1 MDLTGGSSTRFD
13 VNLEADPTS
22 FIGQRPFAAATS
34 RATRDAASVRENS
47 IGPKLRASLRTKL
60 LMAFLLIEMLL
71 ISVGVIGLLSLRE
84 ADQRTNQVVALQ
96 HKIEAYRQMQHDTLR
111 QLHGVSAA
119 LEFPDETTLAIALRQ
134 INQFGYDLDRVSF
147 VAKDEVAL
155 LNQLREEYARFI
167 AVVSHIVN
175 LIRNGQTAEAKQS
188 ERAELGPLADKL
200 ERLTNQLVNRAE
212 ADMVAGIDVSR
223 QTYSKSQLLV
233 AAVALA
239 SLVLTLVLGHAISRS
254 VINPVGVIHHGL
266 NRLAAGDFSQRIEV
280 RNHDELGELAAHV
293 NSTCEELQQL
303 YRSLEEA
310 SRHKSQFLANMS
322 HELRTPLNA
331 ILGFSELM
339 LDGIYGEPSEKM
351 RSALE
356 RIQRNGR
363 HLLGLINDVLDLSK
377 IEAGQLQ
384 LSLAD
389 YSVEELISGVHTSV
403 ESLAAEKNLGL
414 RIAVPAGLP
423 PARGD
428 ERRLAQAL
436 FNLVGNAIKFTDA
449 GEVRI
454 EVEAKGKSLQFSV
467 QDTGPGIDE
476 PDQAKIFQE
485 FQQVDNSITKVK
497 GGAGLGLAI
506 VKRIV
511 EMHGGRIWIV
521 SRIGH
526 GATFSISIP
535 ARLEQQATQT

>member
-1 MDLTGGSSTRFD
+1 M
-13 VNLEADPTS
+13 NLEADSAS
-22 FIGQRPFAAATS
+22 FLGQRPLAATS
-34 RATRDAASVRENS
+34 RASGEGASVKD
-47 IGPKLRASLRTKL
+47 GLLAFKLRASLRTKL
-60 LMAFLLIEMLL
+60 LMAFLVIEALL
-71 ISVGVIGLLSLRE
+71 VSVGVIGLLSLRE
-84 ADQRTNQVVALQ
+84 ADQRANQVVALQ

-111 QLHGVSAA
+111 QLYGVSAA
-119 LEFPDETTLAIALRQ
+119 LALPNETTLAAALRQ

-167 AVVSHIVN
+167 AVVSHVVG
-175 LIRNGQTAEAKQS
+175 LIHNGRAAEAKQS
-188 ERAELGPLADKL
+188 EIAELGPLADKL

-212 ADMVAGIDVSR
+212 ADMVAGIDASR
-223 QTYSKSQLLV
+223 QTYAKSQILV

-254 VINPVGVIHHGL
+254 VIDPVHVIHDGL
-266 NRLAAGDFSQRIEV
+266 NRIAVGDFTRRIEV
-280 RNHDELGELAAHV
+280 SNRDELGELAAHV
-293 NSTCEELQQL
+293 NSACDELQLL

-331 ILGFSELM
+331 ILGFSELL
-339 LDGIYGEPSEKM
+339 LDGIYGEPPQKM

-377 IEAGQLQ
+377 IEAGQLR

-389 YSVEELISGVHTSV
+389 YSVEELVSGVYTSV
-403 ESLAAEKNLGL
+403 ESLAADKNLGL
-414 RIAVPAGLP
+414 RIAVPPGLP

-436 FNLVGNAIKFTDA
+436 FNLVGNAIKFTDS

-454 EVEAKGKSLQFSV
+454 EVEAKGDSYRFSV

-476 PDQAKIFQE
+476 ADQTKIFQE
-485 FQQVDNSITKVK
+485 FQQVDNSITKTK

-511 EMHGGRIWIV
+511 EMHGGRIWV
-521 SRIGH
+521 ESRLGH
-526 GATFSISIP
+526 GARFSFLVP

>member
-1 MDLTGGSSTRFD
+1 M
-13 VNLEADPTS
+13 NLEADSTS
-22 FIGQRPFAAATS
+22 FLPQRPLAAIS
-34 RATRDAASVRENS
+34 RASRDGASVKDGLVRVA
-47 IGPKLRASLRTKL
+47 LRPSLRTKL
-60 LMAFLLIEMLL
+60 LAAFLVIEMLL
-71 ISVGVIGLLSLRE
+71 VSVGAIGLLSLRE
-84 ADQRTNQVVALQ
+84 ADQRANQVVALQ
-96 HKIEAYRQMQHDTLR
+96 HKIEAYRQVQHDTLR
-111 QLHGVSAA
+111 QLYGVSAA
-119 LEFPDETTLAIALRQ
+119 LALPNETTLAGALRQ

-147 VAKDEVAL
+147 VAKDEVSL
-155 LNQLREEYARFI
+155 LNQLQEEYARFT
-167 AVVSHIVN
+167 AVVSHVID
-175 LIRNGQTAEAKQS
+175 LLRNGRVAQAQQS
-188 ERAELGPLADKL
+188 ELAELGPLADKL

-212 ADMVAGIDVSR
+212 ADMVAGIDANR
-223 QTYSKSQLLV
+223 QTYAKSQILV
-233 AAVALA
+233 AAVAIA

-254 VINPVGVIHHGL
+254 VIDPVRTIHDGL
-266 NRLAAGDFSQRIEV
+266 NRIAAGDFTQRIEV
-280 RNHDELGELAAHV
+280 PNRDELGELAAHV

-303 YRSLEEA
+303 YESLEEA

-331 ILGFSELM
+331 VLGFSELL
-339 LDGIYGEPSEKM
+339 LDGIYGAPPERM

-377 IEAGQLQ
+377 IEAGQLR

-389 YSVEELISGVHTSV
+389 YSVEDLVGGVYTSV
-403 ESLAAEKNLGL
+403 EALAAEKSLAL
-414 RIAVPAGLP
+414 RTAVPAGLP

-454 EVEAKGKSLQFSV
+454 EVEAKGDYYMFSV

-476 PDQAKIFQE
+476 VDQAKIFEE
-485 FQQVDNSITKVK
+485 FQQVDNSITKTK

-511 EMHGGRIWIV
+511 HMHGGRIWIE
-521 SRIGH
+521 SRLGH
-526 GATFSISIP
+526 GARFSFLVP
-535 ARLEQQATQT
+535 ARLEQQAMPT

>member
-1 MDLTGGSSTRFD
+1 
-13 VNLEADPTS
+13 VNLEADSSTT
-22 FIGQRPFAAATS
+22 FLGQRPLAAIS
-34 RATRDAASVRENS
+34 RASGDGASPTDG
-47 IGPKLRASLRTKL
+47 IGGFELRPSLRTKL
-60 LMAFLLIEMLL
+60 LAAFLVIEALL
-71 ISVGVIGLLSLRE
+71 VSVGVIGLLSLRE
-84 ADQRTNQVVALQ
+84 ADQRANQVVALQ

-111 QLHGVSAA
+111 QLYGVSTA
-119 LEFPDETTLAIALRQ
+119 LALPNETTLAVALRQ
-134 INQFGYDLDRVSF
+134 INQFGYDLDRVAF

-155 LNQLREEYARFI
+155 LNQLREEYGRFI
-167 AVVSHIVN
+167 AVVSHVVD
-175 LIRNGQTAEAKQS
+175 LIHTGRAAEAKQS
-188 ERAELGPLADKL
+188 ELAELGPLADRL

-212 ADMVAGIDVSR
+212 ADMVAGIDASR
-223 QTYSKSQLLV
+223 QTYAKSQILV
-233 AAVALA
+233 AAVAFA
-239 SLVLTLVLGHAISRS
+239 SFVLTLVLGHAISRS
-254 VINPVGVIHHGL
+254 VINPIGVIHHGL
-266 NRLAAGDFSQRIEV
+266 NRLAAGDFTQRIEV
-280 RNHDELGELAAHV
+280 PNHDELGELAAHV
-293 NSTCEELQQL
+293 NSTREELQQL

-331 ILGFSELM
+331 ILGFSELL
-339 LDGIYGEPSEKM
+339 LDGIYGEPPEKM
-351 RSALE
+351 RSPVE

-377 IEAGQLQ
+377 IEAGQLR

-389 YSVEELISGVHTSV
+389 YSVGELVNGVYTSV

-423 PARGD
+423 PAHGD

-454 EVEAKGKSLQFSV
+454 EVEAKGTSFKFSV

-476 PDQAKIFQE
+476 ADQAKIFQE
-485 FQQVDNSITKVK
+485 FQQVDNSITKAK

-511 EMHGGRIWIV
+511 EMHGGCIWIE
-521 SRIGH
+521 SRPGH
-526 GATFSISIP
+526 GATFSFSVP

>member
-1 MDLTGGSSTRFD
+1 MKEGLIGFGS
-13 VNLEADPTS
+13 
-22 FIGQRPFAAATS
+22 G
-34 RATRDAASVRENS
+34 ASVR
-47 IGPKLRASLRTKL
+47 AKL
-60 LMAFLLIEMLL
+60 LTAFLVIEVLL
-71 ISVGVIGLLSLRE
+71 VSVGVIGLLSLRE
-84 ADQRTNQVVALQ
+84 ADQRANQVVALQ
-96 HKIEAYRQMQHDTLR
+96 HKIEAYRQVQHDTLR
-111 QLHGVSAA
+111 QLHGVSTA
-119 LEFPDETTLAIALRQ
+119 LAVPNETTLAGALRQ

-155 LNQLREEYARFI
+155 LDQVRKEYAHFI
-167 AVVSHIVN
+167 AVVSHVVD
-175 LIRNGQTAEAKQS
+175 LIRNGRAAEAKQS
-188 ERAELGPLADKL
+188 ELAELGPLADKL

-212 ADMVAGIDVSR
+212 ADMVTGIDASR
-223 QTYSKSQLLV
+223 QSYAKSQILV
-233 AAVALA
+233 AAVAVA
-239 SLVLTLVLGHAISRS
+239 SFVLTLVLGHAISRS
-254 VINPVGVIHHGL
+254 VIDPVHIIHHGL
-266 NRLAAGDFSQRIEV
+266 NRIAAGDFTQRIEV
-280 RNHDELGELAAHV
+280 PNQDELGALAAHV

-303 YRSLEEA
+303 YQSLEEA

-339 LDGIYGEPSEKM
+339 LDGIYGDPPERM
-351 RSALE
+351 RSAIE
-356 RIQRNGR
+356 RIQRNGK

-377 IEAGQLQ
+377 IEAGQLR

-389 YSVEELISGVHTSV
+389 YSVEELVSGVYTSV
-403 ESLAAEKNLGL
+403 ESLAADKNLGL
-414 RIAVPAGLP
+414 RIAVPPGLP

-454 EVEAKGKSLQFSV
+454 EVQAKEDFYKFSV

-476 PDQAKIFQE
+476 ADQAKIFQE
-485 FQQVDNSITKVK
+485 FQQLDNSITKSK

-511 EMHGGRIWIV
+511 EMHGGRLWV
-521 SRIGH
+521 ESRLGY
-526 GATFSISIP
+526 GARFSFLVP
-535 ARLEQQATQT
+535 ARLEQQATQE

>member
-1 MDLTGGSSTRFD
+1 MRFD
-13 VNLEADPTS
+13 VNLEVDSTTS
-22 FIGQRPFAAATS
+22 FLGQRPLAAIS
-34 RATRDAASVRENS
+34 RASGDGASVKD
-47 IGPKLRASLRTKL
+47 GFVGLALRPSLRTKL
-60 LMAFLLIEMLL
+60 LAAFLVIEVLL
-71 ISVGVIGLLSLRE
+71 VSVGVIGFLSLRE
-84 ADQRTNQVVALQ
+84 ADQHANQVVALQ
-96 HKIEAYRQMQHDTLR
+96 HKIEAYRQVQHDTLR

-119 LEFPDETTLAIALRQ
+119 LALPNETTLAGALRQ

-155 LNQLREEYARFI
+155 LNQVREEYARFI
-167 AVVSHIVN
+167 AVVSHVID
-175 LIRNGQTAEAKQS
+175 LIRNGRAAEAQQS
-188 ERAELGPLADKL
+188 ELALGPLADKL

-212 ADMVAGIDVSR
+212 ADMVAGIDASR
-223 QTYSKSQLLV
+223 QTYARSQMLV

-239 SLVLTLVLGHAISRS
+239 SFVLTLVLGHAISRS
-254 VINPVGVIHHGL
+254 VIEPVRIIHDGL
-266 NRLAAGDFSQRIEV
+266 NRIAAGDFNQRIEV
-280 RNHDELGELAAHV
+280 PNRDELGELAAHV
-293 NSTCEELQQL
+293 NSTCEELRQL

-331 ILGFSELM
+331 ILGFSEL
-339 LDGIYGEPSEKM
+339 LLEGIYGDPPDKM
-351 RSALE
+351 RLAAE

-377 IEAGQLQ
+377 IEAGQLR

-389 YSVEELISGVHTSV
+389 YSVEELVSGVYTSL

-436 FNLVGNAIKFTDA
+436 FNLVGNAIKFTDV

-454 EVEAKGKSLQFSV
+454 EVVVKDDSYRFSV
-467 QDTGPGIDE
+467 HDTGPGIDE
-476 PDQAKIFQE
+476 ADQTKIFQE
-485 FQQVDNSITKVK
+485 FQQVDNSITKTK

-511 EMHGGRIWIV
+511 EMHGGRIWIE
-521 SRIGH
+521 SRLGY
-526 GATFSISIP
+526 GATFSFLVP
-535 ARLEQQATQT
+535 ARLEQQAM

>member
-1 MDLTGGSSTRFD
+1 
-13 VNLEADPTS
+13 VNLEVEPSTAFLAP
-22 FIGQRPFAAATS
+22 RPLAATS
-34 RATRDAASVRENS
+34 RAVGDGASVKD
-47 IGPKLRASLRTKL
+47 GLVYFALRPSLRTKL
-60 LMAFLLIEMLL
+60 LAAFLVIEMLL

-84 ADQRTNQVVALQ
+84 ADQRANQVVALQ
-96 HKIEAYRQMQHDTLR
+96 HKIEAYRQVQHATLR

-119 LEFPDETTLAIALRQ
+119 LALPNETTLAGALRQ

-155 LNQLREEYARFI
+155 LDQVREEYARFI
-167 AVVSHIVN
+167 AVVSHVIE
-175 LIRNGQTAEAKQS
+175 LIRNGRAAEAKQS
-188 ERAELGPLADKL
+188 ELADLGPLADKL

-212 ADMVAGIDVSR
+212 ADMVAGIDASR
-223 QTYSKSQLLV
+223 QTYARSQMLV

-239 SLVLTLVLGHAISRS
+239 SFVLTLVLGHAISRS
-254 VINPVGVIHHGL
+254 VIEPVRIIHDGL
-266 NRLAAGDFSQRIEV
+266 NRIAAGDFTQRIKV
-280 RNHDELGELAAHV
+280 SNRDELGELAAHV

-331 ILGFSELM
+331 ILGFSELL
-339 LDGIYGEPSEKM
+339 LDGIYGDPPEKM

-377 IEAGQLQ
+377 IEAGQLR

-389 YSVEELISGVHTSV
+389 YSVEELVNAVHTSV
-403 ESLAAEKNLGL
+403 ESLAADKNLSL
-414 RIAVPAGLP
+414 RVAVPPGLP

-454 EVEAKGKSLQFSV
+454 EVEAKGDSYKFSV
-467 QDTGPGIDE
+467 QDTGPGINE
-476 PDQAKIFQE
+476 ADQAKIFQE
-485 FQQVDNSITKVK
+485 FQQVDNSITKTR

-511 EMHGGRIWIV
+511 EMHGGRIWID
-521 SRIGH
+521 SRLGH
-526 GATFSISIP
+526 GARFSFLVP

>member
-1 MDLTGGSSTRFD
+1 MELTGNSSTRFD
-13 VNLEADPTS
+13 VNLEADSTEFLS
-22 FIGQRPFAAATS
+22 KRPRAAIS
-34 RATRDAASVRENS
+34 RASGDGASPTDG
-47 IGPKLRASLRTKL
+47 IGGFELRPSLRTKL
-60 LMAFLLIEMLL
+60 LAAFLVIEALL
-71 ISVGVIGLLSLRE
+71 VSVGVIGLLSLRE
-84 ADQRTNQVVALQ
+84 ADQRANQVVALQ

-111 QLHGVSAA
+111 QLYGVSAA
-119 LEFPDETTLAIALRQ
+119 LALPNETTLAVALRQ
-134 INQFGYDLDRVSF
+134 INQFGYDLDRVAF

-155 LNQLREEYARFI
+155 LNQLREEYGRFI
-167 AVVSHIVN
+167 AVVSHVVD
-175 LIRNGQTAEAKQS
+175 LIHSGRAAEAKQS
-188 ERAELGPLADKL
+188 ELTELGPLADRL

-212 ADMVAGIDVSR
+212 ADMVAGIDASR
-223 QTYSKSQLLV
+223 QTYAKSQILV
-233 AAVALA
+233 AAVAFA
-239 SLVLTLVLGHAISRS
+239 SFVLTLVLGHAISRS
-254 VINPVGVIHHGL
+254 VINPIGVIHHGL
-266 NRLAAGDFSQRIEV
+266 NRLAAGDFTQRIEV
-280 RNHDELGELAAHV
+280 PNHDELGELAAHV
-293 NSTCEELQQL
+293 NSTREELQQL

-331 ILGFSELM
+331 ILGFSELL
-339 LDGIYGEPSEKM
+339 LDGIYGEPPEKM
-351 RSALE
+351 RSPVE

-363 HLLGLINDVLDLSK
+363 HLLGLINDVLDFSK
-377 IEAGQLQ
+377 IEAGQLR

-389 YSVEELISGVHTSV
+389 YSVGELVNGVYTSV

-454 EVEAKGKSLQFSV
+454 EVEAKGNSFKFSV

-476 PDQAKIFQE
+476 ADQAKIFQE
-485 FQQVDNSITKVK
+485 FQQVDNSITKAK

-511 EMHGGRIWIV
+511 EMHGGCIWIE
-521 SRIGH
+521 SRPGH
-526 GATFSISIP
+526 GATFSFSVP

>member
-1 MDLTGGSSTRFD
+1 
-13 VNLEADPTS
+13 VNLEADSATPLL
-22 FIGQRPFAAATS
+22 GQRSLAAIS
-34 RATRDAASVRENS
+34 RASRRAASMKNGGLAFES
-47 IGPKLRASLRTKL
+47 LPSLRTKL
-60 LMAFLLIEMLL
+60 LAAFLVIEVLL
-71 ISVGVIGLLSLRE
+71 VSIGAIGLLSLRE
-84 ADQRTNQVVALQ
+84 ADRRANQIVALQ
-96 HKIEAYRQMQHDTLR
+96 HKIEAYQQVQHDTLR
-111 QLHGVSAA
+111 QLHGVATA
-119 LEFPDETTLAIALRQ
+119 LAFPNEATLAGALRQ

-155 LNQLREEYARFI
+155 LDQVREEYARFI
-167 AVVSHIVN
+167 AVVSHIVD
-175 LIRNGQTAEAKQS
+175 LIRNGRAAEAKQI
-188 ERAELGPLADKL
+188 ELAELGPLAGKL

-223 QTYSKSQLLV
+223 ETYIESQLLV
-233 AAVALA
+233 GAVALA
-239 SLVLTLVLGHAISRS
+239 SLVLTLVLGHAMSRS
-254 VINPVGVIHHGL
+254 VINPVRIIDDGL
-266 NRLAAGDFSQRIEV
+266 SRIAAGDFTQRINV
-280 RNHDELGELAAHV
+280 PNRDELGALAAHV
-293 NSTCEELQQL
+293 NSTCDELQQL
-303 YRSLEEA
+303 YQRLEEA

-331 ILGFSELM
+331 ILGFSELL
-339 LDGIYGEPSEKM
+339 LDGIYGEPPEKM
-351 RSALE
+351 RSAVA

-377 IEAGQLQ
+377 IEAGQLR

-389 YSVEELISGVHTSV
+389 YSVEELVSGVYTSV

-414 RIAVPAGLP
+414 RIAVPPGLP

-454 EVEAKGKSLQFSV
+454 EVEAKGDSYKFSV

-476 PDQAKIFQE
+476 ADQTKIFEE
-485 FQQVDNSITKVK
+485 FQQVDNSITKTK

-511 EMHGGRIWIV
+511 EMHGGRIWIE
-521 SRIGH
+521 SRPGH
-526 GATFSISIP
+526 GATFSFLVP
-535 ARLEQQATQT
+535 ARLEQLVAQT

>member
-1 MDLTGGSSTRFD
+1 MQPTGGFSTRFV
-13 VNLEADPTS
+13 VNLEADSTS
-22 FIGQRPFAAATS
+22 FLGQRPLPARSRGSGDGVSIKNVLLGFA
-34 RATRDAASVRENS
+34 
-47 IGPKLRASLRTKL
+47 LRPSLRTKL
-60 LMAFLLIEMLL
+60 LMAFFAIEVFLV
-71 ISVGVIGLLSLRE
+71 SVGVIGLLSLRE
-84 ADQRTNQVVALQ
+84 ADQRANQVVGLQ
-96 HKIEAYRQMQHDTLR
+96 QKIEAYRQMQHNTLR
-111 QLHGVSAA
+111 QLYGVSTA
-119 LEFPDETTLAIALRQ
+119 LAFPNEATLAVVLRQ

-155 LNQLREEYARFI
+155 LNQVREEYARFI
-167 AVVSHIVN
+167 AVVSNIAE
-175 LIRNGQTAEAKQS
+175 LIRSGRASEAKQR
-188 ERAELGPLADKL
+188 ELAELGPLADKL

-212 ADMVAGIDVSR
+212 ADMVAGIDASR
-223 QTYSKSQLLV
+223 QTYTKSQMLV
-233 AAVALA
+233 TVVALA
-239 SLVLTLVLGHAISRS
+239 SFVLTLVLGHAISRS
-254 VINPVGVIHHGL
+254 VIEPVRIIHHGL
-266 NRLAAGDFSQRIEV
+266 NRIAAGDFAQRIEV
-280 RNHDELGELAAHV
+280 PNRDELGELAAHV
-293 NSTCEELQQL
+293 NSACDELQQL

-331 ILGFSELM
+331 VLGFSELM
-339 LDGIYGEPSEKM
+339 LDGIYGDPPEKM
-351 RSALE
+351 RSAIE

-377 IEAGQLQ
+377 IEAGQLR

-389 YSVEELISGVHTSV
+389 YSVEELVNVVHTSV
-403 ESLAAEKNLGL
+403 ESLAADKNLSL

-436 FNLVGNAIKFTDA
+436 FNLVGNAIKFTDR

-454 EVEAKGKSLQFSV
+454 EVEAKADSYVFSV

-476 PDQAKIFQE
+476 ADQARIFQE
-485 FQQVDNSITKVK
+485 FQQVDNSITKTK

-511 EMHGGRIWIV
+511 EMHGGRIWIQ
-521 SRIGH
+521 SRLGQ
-526 GATFSISIP
+526 GARFSFLVP
-535 ARLEQQATQT
+535 ARLEQQAVQA

>member
-1 MDLTGGSSTRFD
+1 

-526 GATFSISIP
+526 GATFSFLIP

>member
-175 LIRNGQTAEAKQS
+175 LIRNGRTAEAKQS

-526 GATFSISIP
+526 GATFSFSIP

>member
-1 MDLTGGSSTRFD
+1 MDLIGGSSTRFD
-13 VNLEADPTS
+13 VSLEADPTS
-22 FIGQRPFAAATS
+22 FLGQRPLAAATS
-34 RATRDAASVRENS
+34 RATRYVASVKGNL
-47 IGPKLRASLRTKL
+47 IGFKLRPSLRTKL
-60 LMAFLLIEMLL
+60 LMAFLLIEVLL
-71 ISVGVIGLLSLRE
+71 VSVGVIGLLSLRE
-84 ADQRTNQVVALQ
+84 ADQRAHQVVALQ

-111 QLHGVSAA
+111 QLYGVSTA

-155 LNQLREEYARFI
+155 LNRVREEYARFI
-167 AVVSHIVN
+167 AVVSHIVD
-175 LIRNGQTAEAKQS
+175 LVRNGRTAEAKRS
-188 ERAELGPLADKL
+188 ERSKLGPLADKL

-212 ADMVAGIDVSR
+212 ADMVAGIDMSK
-223 QTYSKSQLLV
+223 QTYSKSQILV

-280 RNHDELGELAAHV
+280 PNQDELGELAAHV
-293 NSTCEELQQL
+293 NSTSEELQQL

-356 RIQRNGR
+356 GIQRNGR
-363 HLLGLINDVLDLSK
+363 HLLRLINDVLDLSK
-377 IEAGQLQ
+377 IEAGQLR

-389 YSVEELISGVHTSV
+389 YSVEELVSGVYRSV

-414 RIAVPAGLP
+414 TIAVPPGLP
-423 PARGD
+423 PAHGD
-428 ERRLAQAL
+428 ERRLAQSL
-436 FNLVGNAIKFTDA
+436 YNLVGNAIKFTDA

-454 EVEAKGKSLQFSV
+454 EVEAKGNSLKFSV

-476 PDQAKIFQE
+476 TDQAKIFQE
-485 FQQVDNSITKVK
+485 FQQVDNSITKAK

-511 EMHGGRIWIV
+511 EMHDGRIWID
-521 SRIGH
+521 SRLGH
-526 GATFSISIP
+526 GATFSFLVP
-535 ARLEQQATQT
+535 ARLEQQAMQT

>member
-526 GATFSISIP
+526 GATFSFSIP

>member
-1 MDLTGGSSTRFD
+1 MDLTGVSSKRFD

-22 FIGQRPFAAATS
+22 FLAQRPYAAAPGAS
-34 RATRDAASVRENS
+34 RDAASVRRNL
-47 IGPKLRASLRTKL
+47 IGFELRPSLRTKL
-60 LMAFLLIEMLL
+60 LMAFLLIEVLL
-71 ISVGVIGLLSLRE
+71 VSVGVIGLLSLRE
-84 ADQRTNQVVALQ
+84 ADQRANQIVALQ

-111 QLHGVSAA
+111 QLYGVSTA
-119 LEFPDETTLAIALRQ
+119 LEFADETTLAIALRQ

-155 LNQLREEYARFI
+155 LNQVREEYGRFI
-167 AVVSHIVN
+167 AVVSNIVD
-175 LIRNGQTAEAKQS
+175 LIRSGRTAEAKRS

-212 ADMVAGIDVSR
+212 ADMVAGIDTSR
-223 QTYSKSQLLV
+223 QTYAKSLILV

-254 VINPVGVIHHGL
+254 VINPVGIIHDGL

-280 RNHDELGELAAHV
+280 PNHDELGELAAHV
-293 NSTCEELQQL
+293 NSTSEELQQL
-303 YRSLEEA
+303 YQRLEEA

-331 ILGFSELM
+331 ILGFSELL

-351 RSALE
+351 RSAVE
-356 RIQRNGR
+356 RIQRNGK

-377 IEAGQLQ
+377 IEAGQLR

-389 YSVEELISGVHTSV
+389 YSVEELVNGVYTSV
-403 ESLAAEKNLGL
+403 ESLAAEKKLDL
-414 RIAVPAGLP
+414 KIAVPVGLP

-436 FNLVGNAIKFTDA
+436 LNLVGNAIKFTDA

-454 EVEAKGKSLQFSV
+454 EVEAKGASLKFSV
-467 QDTGPGIDE
+467 HDTGPGIDE

-485 FQQVDNSITKVK
+485 FQQVDNSITKAK

-506 VKRIV
+506 AQRIV
-511 EMHGGRIWIV
+511 EMHGGRIWIE
-521 SRIGH
+521 SRLNH
-526 GATFSISIP
+526 GATFSFLVP
-535 ARLEQQATQT
+535 ARLEQEAKQT

>member
-1 MDLTGGSSTRFD
+1 
-13 VNLEADPTS
+13 VNLEADSTS
-22 FIGQRPFAAATS
+22 FLGQRPLAAATS
-34 RATRDAASVRENS
+34 RATRDAAPVKGNL
-47 IGPKLRASLRTKL
+47 IGSKLRPSLRTKL
-60 LMAFLLIEMLL
+60 LMAFLLIEVLL
-71 ISVGVIGLLSLRE
+71 VSVGVIGLLSLRE
-84 ADQRTNQVVALQ
+84 ADQRANQIVALQ

-111 QLHGVSAA
+111 QLYGVSTA
-119 LEFPDETTLAIALRQ
+119 LEFPDEPTLAIALRQ

-155 LNQLREEYARFI
+155 LNRVREEYARFI
-167 AVVSHIVN
+167 AVVSHIVD
-175 LIRNGQTAEAKQS
+175 LIRNGRTADAKRS
-188 ERAELGPLADKL
+188 ERAELGPLADTL

-212 ADMVAGIDVSR
+212 ADMVAGIDTSR
-223 QTYSKSQLLV
+223 QTYAKSQILV

-239 SLVLTLVLGHAISRS
+239 SLVLTLVLGHAIYRS
-254 VINPVGVIHHGL
+254 VINPVDIIHHGL
-266 NRLAAGDFSQRIEV
+266 NRLAAGDFSERIEV
-280 RNHDELGELAAHV
+280 PNHDELGELAAHV

-331 ILGFSELM
+331 ILGFSELL

-351 RSALE
+351 RSAIK

-377 IEAGQLQ
+377 IEAGQLR

-389 YSVEELISGVHTSV
+389 YSVEELVKGVYTSV

-414 RIAVPAGLP
+414 SVAVPPGLP
-423 PARGD
+423 PAHGD

-454 EVEAKGKSLQFSV
+454 EVEPTGKSLKFSV

-476 PDQAKIFQE
+476 TDQAKIFQE
-485 FQQVDNSITKVK
+485 FQQLDNSITKAK

-511 EMHGGRIWIV
+511 EMHGGRIWID
-521 SRIGH
+521 SRLGH
-526 GATFSISIP
+526 GATFSFLVP